1 MAIVADTHAI
11 IWYLVEPERLS
22 QVALDALEGSIAAGE
37 PVYISAISL
46 IEICYLIE
54 KRRIASDLLQ
64 RILAVLNEP
73 DPSLI
78 VVPIDLAISIAVQN
92 IVGVASPLENRDT
105 VPDMPDRII
114 AATALHLNLPLVTRD
129 RKIQASQSIITIW

>member
-11 IWYLVEPERLS
+11 IWYLVEPDRLS
-22 QVALDALEGSIAAGE
+22 QIALEAMDRTIAAGE

-54 KRRIASDLLQ
+54 KHRIVNDLIQ
-64 RILAVLNEP
+64 RILEVLNERN
-73 DPSLI
+73 PSL
-78 VVPIDLAISIAVQN
+78 VVAPIDLKISLSVQSIDRN
-92 IVGVASPLENRDT
+92 I

-114 AATALHLNLPLVTRD
+114 AATALHLNLPLVTCD
-129 RKIQASQSIITIW
+129 RRIQAERSIVTIW

>member
-22 QVALDALEGSIAAGE
+22 QVALDALEGAIAAGS

-78 VVPIDLAISIAVQN
+78 DLAISIAVQN
-92 IVGVASPLENRDT
+92 IDRDT

>member
-11 IWYLVEPERLS
+11 VWYLVEPERLS
-22 QVALDALEGSIAAGE
+22 QVALDALEGSIAAGS

-54 KRRIASDLLQ
+54 KRRIATDLLQ
-64 RILAVLNEP
+64 RILAVLNDP
-73 DPSLI
+73 NPSLV
-78 VVPIDLAISIAVQN
+78 VVPIDLAISIA
-92 IVGVASPLENRDT
+92 IREIDRDT

-114 AATALHLNLPLVTRD
+114 AATALHLNFPLVTRD
-129 RKIQASQSIITIW
+129 RKIQAEGAIVTIW

>member
-22 QVALDALEGSIAAGE
+22 QIALDALEGAIAAGE
-37 PVYISAISL
+37 PVYVSAISL

-92 IVGVASPLENRDT
+92 IDRDT

>member
-54 KRRIASDLLQ
+54 KRRIATDLLQ
-64 RILAVLNEP
+64 RILEVVNEP
-73 DPSLI
+73 DPSLV
-78 VVPIDLAISIAVQN
+78 VVPIDTTIAVA
-92 IVGVASPLENRDT
+92 IRDIDRDT

-114 AATALHLNLPLVTRD
+114 AATALHLNLPLVSRD
-129 RKIQASQSIITIW
+129 RKIQAERSIVTIW

>member
-22 QVALDALEGSIAAGE
+22 QIALNALEGSIAAGE

-64 RILAVLNEP
+64 RILAVLNES

-92 IVGVASPLENRDT
+92 IDRDI

>member
-22 QVALDALEGSIAAGE
+22 QVALDALEGAIAAGE

-64 RILAVLNEP
+64 RILEVLNEP
-73 DPSLI
+73 NPSL
-78 VVPIDLAISIAVQN
+78 VVAPIDLAISLAVQN
-92 IVGVASPLENRDT
+92 IDRDI

-129 RKIQASQSIITIW
+129 RKIQAERSIVTIW

>member
-22 QVALDALEGSIAAGE
+22 QVALDALEGAIAAGS

-64 RILAVLNEP
+64 RILIVLNEP

-92 IVGVASPLENRDT
+92 IDRDT

>member
-22 QVALDALEGSIAAGE
+22 QVALDALEGEIAAGE
-37 PVYISAISL
+37 PIYISAISL

-92 IVGVASPLENRDT
+92 IVGVASLW
-105 VPDMPDRII
+105 RIAI
-114 AATALHLNLPLVTRD
+114 PFPICRIELLPQPPY
-129 RKIQASQSIITIW
+129 I

>member
-11 IWYLVEPERLS
+11 ILYLVEPERLS
-22 QVALDALEGSIAAGE
+22 QVALDALEGTIAAGS

-64 RILAVLNEP
+64 RILAVLNDP

-78 VVPIDLAISIAVQN
+78 VVPIDLAISITIQN
-92 IVGVASPLENRDT
+92 IDRDT

-114 AATALHLNLPLVTRD
+114 AATALHLNLPLITRD
-129 RKIQASQSIITIW
+129 RKIQAERATITIW

>member
-22 QVALDALEGSIAAGE
+22 QGALDALEGAIAAGS

-92 IVGVASPLENRDT
+92 IDRDT

>member
-22 QVALDALEGSIAAGE
+22 QVALDALEGAIAAGE

-64 RILAVLNEP
+64 RILEVLNEP
-73 DPSLI
+73 NPSLM
-78 VVPIDLAISIAVQN
+78 VAPINLAISLAVQN
-92 IVGVASPLENRDT
+92 IDRDT

-129 RKIQASQSIITIW
+129 RKIQAERSIVTIW

>member
-11 IWYLVEPERLS
+11 VWYLVEPERLS
-22 QVALDALEGSIAAGE
+22 QVALEALEVSIAAGST
-37 PVYISAISL
+37 VYISAISL

-54 KRRIASDLLQ
+54 KRRIANDLLQ
-64 RILAVLNEP
+64 RILAVLN
-73 DPSLI
+73 DPSPSLV
-78 VVPIDLAISIAVQN
+78 VVPIDLAISIA
-92 IVGVASPLENRDT
+92 IREIDRDT

-129 RKIQASQSIITIW
+129 RKIRAEGAIVTIW

>member
-1 MAIVADTHAI
+1 MAIVADTHTI
-11 IWYLVEPERLS
+11 VWYVVEPERLS
-22 QVALDALEGSIAAGE
+22 QVALDALEGAIAVGD

-64 RILAVLNEP
+64 RILSVLNEP

-78 VVPIDLAISIAVQN
+78 VVPIDLAISIAVQS
-92 IVGVASPLENRDT
+92 IDRDT

>member
-22 QVALDALEGSIAAGE
+22 QVALDALEGAIAAGS

-64 RILAVLNEP
+64 RILVVLNEP

-92 IVGVASPLENRDT
+92 IDRDT

>member
-22 QVALDALEGSIAAGE
+22 QIALDALEGAIAAGE

-54 KRRIASDLLQ
+54 KRRIVSDLLQ
-64 RILAVLNEP
+64 RILAVLNEQ
-73 DPSLI
+73 DSSLI
-78 VVPIDLAISIAVQN
+78 VIPIDLAISIAVQN
-92 IVGVASPLENRDT
+92 IDRDT

-129 RKIQASQSIITIW
+129 RKIQASQSIITVW

>member
-1 MAIVADTHAI
+1 MAVVADTHALV
-11 IWYLVEPERLS
+11 WYLVEPERLS

-54 KRRIASDLLQ
+54 KRRIATDLLQ
-64 RILAVLNEP
+64 RILAVLNDP
-73 DPSLI
+73 NPSLV
-78 VVPIDLAISIAVQN
+78 VVPIDLAISIA
-92 IVGVASPLENRDT
+92 IREIDRDT

-129 RKIQASQSIITIW
+129 RKIRAEGAIVTIW

>member
-22 QVALDALEGSIAAGE
+22 QVALDALEGAIAAGE

-92 IVGVASPLENRDT
+92 IDRDT

-129 RKIQASQSIITIW
+129 RKIQAEGAIITIW

>member
-22 QVALDALEGSIAAGE
+22 QIALDALEGAIAAGE

-54 KRRIASDLLQ
+54 KRRIARYLLN

-78 VVPIDLAISIAVQN
+78 VIPIDLAISIAVQN
-92 IVGVASPLENRDT
+92 IDRDT

>member
-22 QVALDALEGSIAAGE
+22 QVALDALEGSIAAGD
-37 PVYISAISL
+37 PIYISAISL

-92 IVGVASPLENRDT
+92 IDRDT